1 MLCGCNGMGQGMQG
15 GRVDGHHLLDLNEKV
30 GGVQR

>member
-15 GRVDGHHLLDLNEKV
+15 GEGGGHHFLDPDEKV